1 MDRVKGKIR
10 RALIGAM
17 LALAAS
23 PAAAASLNILY
34 RFTGGLDGGYPNGPL
49 VRDAE
54 GNLFGTTSAGGEA
67 EGYGYGVAYRLS
79 PTASGNWQETVLHRF
94 GMAPSNSPP
103 TSALTLDSQG
113 ALYGSAYAGGAGGY
127 VFRLAPGPN
136 GGYRYTTLF
145 SFSSTSPRDG
155 LGPLGPLLLD
165 ASGDVIGTTQYGGRS
180 SGPDPC
186 DCGVVYS
193 LAPTT
198 QSGGWPETIR
208 YAFGGLPN
216 SSNPEF
222 GVTLGPDG
230 DYYGLAAEG
239 GTGPCLDGS
248 GVQVVGC
255 GTLFRLRPSGTTW
268 IETVLFSFPR
278 VQPSGPYVF
287 GADGALYGIDIPD
300 AIRLVPPKDGVGAWR
315 REVIYQFNGAVPG
328 QPNGALVFDPAGN
341 LYGGTFATTPTASSV
356 VFELSPPTG
365 GGASWTAKTL
375 VTLAKVEGG
384 TGLQGGL
391 IRDRE
396 GVLYGTVGFTA
407 SSPHGFIFS
416 VTP

>member
-1 MDRVKGKIR
+1 MARVKGKIR
-10 RALIGAM
+10 CALIGAM
-17 LALAAS
+17 LAFAAS

-67 EGYGYGVAYRLS
+67 AGYGFGVAYRLAH
-79 PTASGNWQETVLHRF
+79 TASGNWQETVLHRF
-94 GMAPSNSPP
+94 GMSPSNSPP
-103 TSALTLDSQG
+103 TSGLTLDRRG
-113 ALYGSAYAGGAGGY
+113 ALYGSAYGGGAGGY
-127 VFRLAPGPN
+127 VFRLVPGPN

-145 SFSSTSPRDG
+145 SFSGVFSPEG
-155 LGPLGPLLLD
+155 AGPLGPLLLD
-165 ASGDVIGTTQYGGRS
+165 SSGDVIGTTQNGGRT
-180 SGPDPC
+180 GGTNPC
-186 DCGVVYS
+186 VWGVVYS

-198 QSGGWPETIR
+198 NSGGWPESIL
-208 YAFGGLPN
+208 YAFRHLPD
-216 SSNPEF
+216 SSNPAF

-230 DYYGLAAEG
+230 DYYGLASQG

-248 GVQVVGC
+248 GVTVVGC
-255 GTLFRLRPSGTTW
+255 GTLFRFRPSGTIW
-268 IETVLFSFPR
+268 IETVLYNFPR

-287 GADGALYGIDIPD
+287 GADGALYGIDNPD
-300 AIRLVPPKDGVGAWR
+300 VIRLVPLKDGVGAWR

-341 LYGGTFATTPTASSV
+341 LYGSTFATTITTSSV

-365 GGASWTAKTL
+365 GGTSWTAKTL
-375 VTLAKVEGG
+375 ATLETVKGG
-384 TGLQGGL
+384 TGVQGGL

-396 GVLYGTVGFTA
+396 GVLYGTVGFSS
-407 SSPHGFIFS
+407 SSPHGYIFS